1 MCVIFIISGIYY
13 DFIKVL
19 LLLGLKRLKFCY
31 VYIYCLFI
39 VFENKKKIIKKKWKF
54 CCEVWN
60 LKFKL
65 IDINKG

>member
-31 VYIYCLFI
+31 VYIYCVFI
-39 VFENKKKIIKKKWKF
+39 VFENKKKNENFVVKYEI
-54 CCEVWN
+54 
-60 LKFKL
+60 
-65 IDINKG
+65 

>member
-1 MCVIFIISGIYY
+1 MCVVFIISGIYY

-39 VFENKKKIIKKKWKF
+39 VFENKKKKIIKKNENFVVKY
-54 CCEVWN
+54 EIWN
-60 LKFKL
+60 LSW
-65 IDINKG
+65 

>member
-39 VFENKKKIIKKKWKF
+39 VFENKKKKIIKKNENFVVKY
-54 CCEVWN
+54 EIWN
-60 LKFKL
+60 LSW
-65 IDINKG
+65 